1 MEEGKTRKRPVWA
14 WLTVGGGITL
24 IALVGVTV
32 VALSQRPVAGTS
44 SDRQVLADAPPAT
57 LDEQLAVT
65 PPPPPRVPPQT
76 EQTEDASPPTMA
88 PPPDDESPSPGPPIW
103 PPTQPPSDLKGAGI
117 GVPGPQQ
124 AIRPEPR
131 VAPRR
136 PAPAPAPPRPTGG
149 GRDG

>member
-1 MEEGKTRKRPVWA
+1 MDEGKTRKRPVWA

-24 IALVGVTV
+24 IALIGVSV

-44 SDRQVLADAPPAT
+44 SDRQVLADAP
-57 LDEQLAVT
+57 DEQLAIT

-76 EQTEDASPPTMA
+76 EQTEEASPPTMA
-88 PPPDDESPSPGPPIW
+88 PPPDEDPSSLGPPIW
-103 PPTQPPSDLKGAGI
+103 PPIPPPSDLKGAGV

-131 VAPRR
+131 IAPRR
-136 PAPAPAPPRPTGG
+136 PIAPAPAPSRSIGGG